1 MEFAAGL
8 VNIILIFIIA
18 RSIITLFYRGRGVPT
33 KAKSVASEETKSVVK
48 EVVREL
54 VKDEVC
60 NRSIPKEEAHIIVK
74 EDVKHYF
81 CSWDCREKFLNNS
94 IKTQ

>member
-8 VNIILIFIIA
+8 INVILIFIIF
-18 RSIITLFYRGRGVPT
+18 RSLITLFYQNRAVSN
-33 KAKSVASEETKSVVK
+33 KANSVASEEVK
-48 EVVREL
+48 PVEVVREL

-60 NRSIPKEEAHIIVK
+60 NRSIPKEEAHILIK
-74 EDVKHYF
+74 GDDKHYF

-94 IKTQ
+94 C